1 MRVPFHLV
9 FAAALTV
16 AALLPSPAATAAE
29 IKLMCPAPMRT
40 TITDLVAQ
48 FERATPHKVTIVHTP
63 SRMIIERVQGGEAF
77 DVSILTAEATD
88 GLIKQGKIAMR
99 VDVARSSIGLAVRSG
114 APAPD
119 VSSAEG
125 VKRTLLAAKTFAR
138 NEGAESGRHMLS
150 VFARLGITEQMAG
163 QDQGHAGRH
172 RLCRRARRARRGRA
186 CRATDAGVEG
196 GGRRRPVP
204 AAARASAHHRVLGG
218 RFVRRRRSRRRPPR
232 WWPSCRRRMRP
243 RPSGPKGSIRRS
255 GDAVGKAQAAR
266 ASVAPGGTSSCAV
279 ASDVGTP
286 LTRLC
291 PPYDCCRANRGQSRR
306 NTTDAN
312 QPVNIAIIAVAMP

>member
-9 FAAALTV
+9 FAAALIF
-16 AALLPSPAATAAE
+16 AALLPPAATAAE

-63 SRMIIERVQGGEAF
+63 SRMIIERLQGGEAF

-88 GLIKQGKIAMR
+88 GLIKQGKVAKR

-119 VSSAEG
+119 VSSAEA

-150 VFARLGITEQMAG
+150 VFARLDITEQMAG
-163 QDQGHAGRH
+163 KTKAMPVGTGYVAE
-172 RLCRRARRARRGRA
+172 LVARGEAELA
-186 CRATDAGVEG
+186 AQQMPELKAVAGVDPFPLPPELQLIIVFSAG
-196 GGRRRPVP
+196 VSPAPKEPEATAALVAFLSSPG
-204 AAARASAHHRVLGG
+204 AAATI
-218 RFVRRRRSRRRPPR
+218 RSKGLDPP
-232 WWPSCRRRMRP
+232 
-243 RPSGPKGSIRRS
+243 
-255 GDAVGKAQAAR
+255 
-266 ASVAPGGTSSCAV
+266 
-279 ASDVGTP
+279 
-286 LTRLC
+286 
-291 PPYDCCRANRGQSRR
+291 
-306 NTTDAN
+306 
-312 QPVNIAIIAVAMP
+312 